1 MLFGDKAIARRNKA
15 LRKLIV
21 RLSAVAT
28 ASSAYKFPHNRPHS
42 MLFSILPSLYLLSSP
57 VPMYPEVGESFFY
70 MLAFP
75 LPALASPSR
84 SPPPSSPLH
93 LSYRDRISPS
103 NFPLVHAESQSNNH
117 LRVLHSYLTRR
128 GSSSYMPPYRRYP
141 QATSFLSSNM
151 PADGDTVR

>member
-84 SPPPSSPLH
+84 SPPPPPH
-93 LSYRDRISPS
+93 FTYPTATGYRQ
-103 NFPLVHAESQSNNH
+103 V
-117 LRVLHSYLTRR
+117 
-128 GSSSYMPPYRRYP
+128 
-141 QATSFLSSNM
+141 TSRSFMRSLN
-151 PADGDTVR
+151 PITI